1 MNQRRSGSAEPNR
14 TSKLRFFWEDHKF
27 VVILVSCL
35 VLPFIFVPVWILVYL
50 VFRVRNVLERS
61 RQPLASDQLT
71 DVAGIHEQSFA
82 DRGTKMEKVE
92 QVASSVGLFFS
103 GFIAVVGVMLCV
115 LGWEV
120 IGRASGQPGG
130 GIALLLGYS
139 LFAGGVIATFVGV
152 FGLAKRLSQ
161 EGR

>member
-1 MNQRRSGSAEPNR
+1 MSQSRSGSTEPNR

-35 VLPFIFVPVWILVYL
+35 VLPFIFVPVWMLVFL
-50 VFRVRNVLERS
+50 VFRVRNALGRS
-61 RQPLASDQLT
+61 SRHLPSDELT

-82 DRGTKMEKVE
+82 ERAAEKEKVE
-92 QVASSVGLFFS
+92 QVVSSVGVSFS
-103 GFIAVVGVMLCV
+103 GFIAVVGIMLCV

-120 IGRASGQPGG
+120 IGLASGKPGG
-130 GIALLLGYS
+130 GIALLSGYS
-139 LFAGGVIATFVGV
+139 LFAGGVIAIIVGV
-152 FGLAKRLSQ
+152 FGLAKRFSQ